1 MRKLF
6 SIAMLLLLAAGAQA
20 DVVRSAQVE
29 AELIAQ
35 RRAIVPGEPIVV
47 GARMKM
53 DPNWHVYWRNP
64 GDSGLVTKIK
74 WQLPDGFIAGDI
86 QWPGPH
92 RFELGGLINFGYEGE
107 IVLPVTIQTPPTLE
121 PGTIVTLNAD
131 ASWLAC
137 EMACIPGK
145 ASLSL
150 RLPVSDGDA
159 PIDTRWADLF
169 AAAKV
174 HRPRDIDPQRVNAT
188 RDGDDFQFT
197 LTDAGDAQ
205 EVYFYPLDADT
216 FNHVDPQPITRS
228 GDDLTIRL
236 TRNEYR
242 TEPIER
248 LSGVLELDG
257 TYFRIDTPLTSPA
270 AAPAMSTATLLLYA
284 LLGGM
289 LLNLMPCVFPVL
301 SIKILGFVNQ
311 AGEDKGKILRHG
323 LVFAGG
329 VLASF
334 WLLTAVLL
342 ALRAGGEQLGWGFQL
357 QQPGFVAALAVLMF
371 LVGLNLAGVFEIGI
385 GLMNV
390 AGRAQSQV
398 QGGYGG
404 SFFSGV
410 LAVIIA
416 TPCTAPFMGPA
427 IGAGLAL
434 PAAQTAAV
442 FTALGVGMALPYVLL
457 SAFPGWLNAL
467 PKPGPWMVTFK
478 QLMSFGMFGAA
489 IWLVWVFGQQAG
501 GVDSVLMLLIGLLVA
516 AIAAWMLGRWHT
528 TASRIVAAVLLLMS
542 IALPLWSIDR
552 SSLDWE
558 SYSEQR
564 IAQLR
569 AGGQP
574 VFVDFTADWCLTCK
588 WNEKTVLSRQSVI
601 DAFAAHDVALVK
613 ADWTLYDADI
623 TAALERFGRAGVPL
637 YVVYPPE
644 DAEPIVLPTLITT
657 DMVIDAVRQASGD
670 TQAIV
675 RRASP

>member
-6 SIAMLLLLAAGAQA
+6 SILIVALCAAVARG
-20 DVVRSAQVE
+20 DVVRSAQVD

-35 RRAIVPGEPIVV
+35 RRAVVPGEPLVV
-47 GARMKM
+47 GLRMKI

-64 GDSGLVTKIK
+64 GDSGLVTKID
-74 WQLPDGFIAGDI
+74 WQLPDGFTAGDI

-92 RFELGGLINFGYEGE
+92 RFAMGGLINYGYEGE
-107 IVLPVTIQTPPTLE
+107 IVLPVTIQTPADLA
-121 PGTIVTLNAD
+121 PGSTVTIAAN

-145 ASLSL
+145 ANLSL
-150 RLPVSDGDA
+150 RLPVSAGDA

-169 AAAKV
+169 AAADA
-174 HRPRDIDPQRVNAT
+174 HQPRDIDPQRVTART
-188 RDGDDFQFT
+188 DSDTYQ
-197 LTDAGDAQ
+197 LTIAGVADAQ
-205 EVYFYPLDADT
+205 EIYFYPLEGDT
-216 FNHVDPQPITRS
+216 FSHVDPQPVTRS
-228 GDDLTIRL
+228 GSDVTIRL
-236 TRNEYR
+236 VRNEYR
-242 TEPIER
+242 KEPIEQMR
-248 LSGVLELDG
+248 GVLQLDG
-257 TYFRIDTPLTSPA
+257 EYFRIDAPFMSP
-270 AAPAMSTATLLLYA
+270 PTMTTAKLLLYA
-284 LLGGM
+284 ALGGM

-329 VLASF
+329 VIASF
-334 WLLTAVLL
+334 WVLTAVLL

-371 LVGLNLAGVFEIGI
+371 LVGLNLAGVFEFGI

-390 AGRAQSQV
+390 AGRAQGKV
-398 QGGYGG
+398 AAGGYGG

-427 IGAGLAL
+427 IGAGLTL

-478 QLMSFGMFGAA
+478 QLMSFGMFGAT
-489 IWLVWVFGQQAG
+489 IWLVWVFGQQSG
-501 GVDSVLMLLIGLLVA
+501 GADGILMLLIGLLVA
-516 AIAAWMLGRWHT
+516 AIAAWTLGRWRT
-528 TASRIVAAVLLLMS
+528 TLSRVVAVVLLI
-542 IALPLWSIDR
+542 IAVGLPVLAIDDA
-552 SSLDWE
+552 SLDWE
-558 SYSEQR
+558 PYSEQR
-564 IAQLR
+564 IAELR
-569 AGGQP
+569 DGGRP

-588 WNEKTVLSRQSVI
+588 WNEKTVLARQSVV
-601 DAFAAHDVALVK
+601 DTFTEHDVALVK
-613 ADWTLYDADI
+613 ADWTLYSADI

-637 YVVYPPE
+637 YVVYPPGA
-644 DAEPIVLPTLITT
+644 DGEPIVLPTVITT
-657 DMVIDAVRQASGD
+657 DMVIDAVRQASGGS
-670 TQAIV
+670 TTMA
-675 RRASP
+675 RHTSP